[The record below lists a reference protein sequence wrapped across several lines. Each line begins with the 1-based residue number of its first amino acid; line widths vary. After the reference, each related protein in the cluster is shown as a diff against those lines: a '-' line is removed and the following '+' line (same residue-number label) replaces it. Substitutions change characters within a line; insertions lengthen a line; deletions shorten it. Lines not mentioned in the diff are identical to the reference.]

1 MSSNRTKLF
10 FYRHFTTIFLTFA
23 LRTPTANPN
32 KQMKALLIAAIAAA
46 TAVTAHADD
55 WMARVPDSTPVCRI
69 TMPGTHDA
77 ATGDGFACAD
87 SAVARV
93 VATTQEL
100 PLSRQWAAGVR
111 AFDLRPAVRTMPDGT
126 QQLHIYHGEFATRL
140 TMDAAL
146 SLIADSLAAHPTEF
160 AIVVMR
166 HEASASRDESRWPA
180 LMGDILARHATV
192 LADFSPSITVGEMRG
207 KILLISRD
215 RYEGPLHGAYAEGWR
230 HDADFWRHP
239 LATLT
244 GKGGQCPLAVQDF
257 YDTSA
262 PGAMK
267 KKLRAIDRMI
277 KAARKAADNEN
288 GAPVWTINHASGY
301 ALTADIGAA
310 EPVSL
315 SDGYRA
321 NAAATNAHLLRK
333 ASKGGTK
340 GAGIVMTDYAGTD
353 ISGTYRVMGLSL
365 VNALCPKR

>member
-1 MSSNRTKLF
+1 
-10 FYRHFTTIFLTFA
+10 
-23 LRTPTANPN
+23 
-32 KQMKALLIAAIAAA
+32 MKTLLIAAIAAA
-46 TAVTAHADD
+46 TVATARADD

-69 TMPGTHDA
+69 TVPGTHDA
-77 ATGDGFACAD
+77 ATGEGFACAD
-87 SAVARV
+87 SAVALV
-93 VATTQEL
+93 VAKTQEL
-100 PLSRQWAAGVR
+100 SLSRQWAAGVR

-126 QQLHIYHGEFATRL
+126 RQLHIYHGEFATRL
-140 TMDAAL
+140 TMHAAL

-166 HEASASRDESRWPA
+166 HEASSSRDESLWPA
-180 LMGDILARHATV
+180 LMGELLARHADV
-192 LADFSPSITVGEMRG
+192 LADFSPSMTVGDMRG

-215 RYEGPLHGAYAEGWR
+215 HYDGPLHGAYAEGWR
-230 HDADFWRHP
+230 HDADFHKHP

-267 KKLRAIDRMI
+267 KKLRAINRMLR
-277 KAARKAADNEN
+277 AARKAAHSEG

-301 ALTADIGAA
+301 ATTADIDAA

-321 NAAATNAHLLRK
+321 NAATTNAHLLHR

-340 GAGIVMTDYAGTD
+340 GAGIIMADYAGTD
-353 ISGTYRVMGLSL
+353 ISGSYQVMGLSL
-365 VNALCPKR
+365 VNALCAER

>member
-1 MSSNRTKLF
+1 
-10 FYRHFTTIFLTFA
+10 
-23 LRTPTANPN
+23 
-32 KQMKALLIAAIAAA
+32 MKTLIIAAIAAA
-46 TAVTAHADD
+46 TAATAHADD

-87 SAVARV
+87 STVA
-93 VATTQEL
+93 ALCAKTQEL
-100 PLSRQWAAGVR
+100 PLSGQWAAGVR

-126 QQLHIYHGEFATRL
+126 RQLHVYHGEFATRL

-146 SLIADSLAAHPTEF
+146 GLIADSLAAHPTEF
-160 AIVVMR
+160 AVVVVR

-180 LMGDILARHATV
+180 LMGQLLARHAAV
-192 LADFSPSITVGEMRG
+192 LADFSPAMTAGDMRG

-215 RYEGPLHGAYAEGWR
+215 RYDGPLHGAYAEGWR
-230 HDADFWRHP
+230 HDARFWRHP
-239 LATLT
+239 AATLR

-267 KKLRAIDRMI
+267 KKLRAISRMLR
-277 KAARKAADNEN
+277 AARKAHGNT
-288 GAPVWTINHASGY
+288 GGVPVWTINHASGY
-301 ALTADIGAA
+301 TLTADAGTG

-333 ASKGGTK
+333 AAKGGIE
-340 GAGIVMTDYAGTD
+340 GAGIIMADYAGTD
-353 ISGTYRVMGLSL
+353 TSGRYRVMGLSL
-365 VNALCPKR
+365 VDALSTAR